1 MRALQEDPGDILAVK
16 LVCLV
21 LGVGLMLG
29 GVLGAPSEGLA
40 KGLVLIAL
48 GAYLTA
54 ASAVGL
60 RDGEDGWNVF
70 APAGA
75 TALMALA
82 GLSISSGA
90 LPA

>member
-16 LVCLV
+16 LVCLA
-21 LGVGLMLG
+21 LGVGLMIG
-29 GVLGAPSEGLA
+29 GVASGVAEGLA
-40 KGLVLIAL
+40 KGLLLIGL

-60 RDGEDGWNVF
+60 RDGEDGWSVF

-75 TALMALA
+75 TALGALVT
-82 GLSISSGA
+82 LSIASGV
-90 LPA
+90 LSV